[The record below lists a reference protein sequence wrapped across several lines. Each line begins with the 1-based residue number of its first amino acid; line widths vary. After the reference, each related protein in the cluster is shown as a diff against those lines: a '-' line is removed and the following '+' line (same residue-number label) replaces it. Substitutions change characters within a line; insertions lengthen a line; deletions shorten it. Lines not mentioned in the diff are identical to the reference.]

1 MESNVRARFWL
12 ESVLA
17 LLCGVL
23 AVVTL
28 VWRDWIERL
37 TGVDPDRHSG
47 ALEWAIVAGLL
58 VLTVVIASAARVEWR
73 RAHAATVPAR

>member
-1 MESNVRARFWL
+1 MESNVRSRFWF

-28 VWRDWIERL
+28 VWRDWVEAL

-47 ALEWAIVAGLL
+47 ALEWAIVASMFMLM
-58 VLTVVIASAARVEWR
+58 VVILCAAGIEWR
-73 RAHAATVPAR
+73 RARAGVIPSR